1 MVTLWLTQVNNNQ
14 ITKQTLVT
22 HCDSLLTC
30 LRCHIRGIADC
41 NITISGK
48 CWLPLWSE
56 MDMRLLLR
64 CAAPRRGSR
73 GAGKGSWLCRIRRG
87 SPSPR
92 HRCPVCV
99 NCTVYCV
106 LYCAV
111 LWRVAH
117 HGNYHG
123 EERDSGTSVRAGRG
137 NIRDIVSVISHDTHN
152 TRLLWELRRGN
163 YWYGGFVYFWCMLQV
178 Y

>member
-1 MVTLWLTQVNNNQ
+1 MALQ
-14 ITKQTLVT
+14 IAI
-22 HCDSLLTC
+22 SLFT
-30 LRCHIRGIADC
+30 
-41 NITISGK
+41 GK

-56 MDMRLLLR
+56 MDMRLLQR

-87 SPSPR
+87 SPP
-92 HRCPVCV
+92 CLPPAPVSSVCELYSV
-99 NCTVYCV
+99 
-106 LYCAV
+106 YCAV

-123 EERDSGTSVRAGRG
+123 ERLKHQRES
-137 NIRDIVSVISHDTHN
+137 IRDIVSVISHDTHN

-163 YWYGGFVYFWCMLQV
+163 YWYGGFVYFWCMLHV
-178 Y
+178 YYLLCHVTCHVITHSPICNKISIRFDPDREGDEIHESDR